1 MSRVSRWNL
10 ASSFLPERRSMCSGR
25 SSDFRLILLPR
36 LPISRMETVAFL
48 RDLSP
53 GTAAGPFRHQTGFPF
68 HPLIRTPEA
77 MWALIYPS
85 PPVKSSR
92 FLKGEGGSPVR
103 KIDESRAKLRGTQ
116 QPVVWVSWYPAP
128 LCPDLGRQGGFLWWI
143 FSTTSGTI
151 TFPPPKSTSI
161 KKKKPGQW

>member
-1 MSRVSRWNL
+1 
-10 ASSFLPERRSMCSGR
+10 MCSGR

-103 KIDESRAKLRGTQ
+103 KIDESRAKLRGTR
-116 QPVVWVSWYPAP
+116 QPVVWVSWYPAL
-128 LCPDLGRQGGFLWWI
+128 LCPDLGRQGGGPLVDI
-143 FSTTSGTI
+143 QHHLRHDHLSTTEKYIQKKRNPVSGERTDRA
-151 TFPPPKSTSI
+151 K
-161 KKKKPGQW
+161 GR